1 MLGNILLCLLS
12 LQLRTLSRKM
22 IPALES
28 CFLKAGESNSAV
40 HLLRLAFIFWSVE
53 ASAFVTSKMYGHPIT
68 EMEKAE
74 SSKLSLLESGR
85 FSVMPCELFQNVP
98 CKIVVWQGVSFDR
111 SVVKIAQT
119 WINKGQNRQQE
130 ELPGGMSASTHT

>member
-1 MLGNILLCLLS
+1 
-12 LQLRTLSRKM
+12 M

-98 CKIVVWQGVSFDR
+98 CKIVV
-111 SVVKIAQT
+111 
-119 WINKGQNRQQE
+119 
-130 ELPGGMSASTHT
+130 